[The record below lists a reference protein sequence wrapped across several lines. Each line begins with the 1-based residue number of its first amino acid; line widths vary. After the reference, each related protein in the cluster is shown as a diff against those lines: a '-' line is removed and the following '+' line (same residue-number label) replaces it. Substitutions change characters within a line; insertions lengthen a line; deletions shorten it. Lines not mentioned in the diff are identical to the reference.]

1 MFVKPLFIAAFF
13 TAVLAASAQQQP
25 YGGTAWPV
33 PGTVQAEDYDTGG
46 EGVAYHDTDAANQG
60 GRYRTG
66 EGVDVEDCG
75 EGGYNVG
82 YVQTGE
88 YVEYTID
95 VAAAGAYTIRFRAA
109 AQDNEGRFRIT
120 VNNQTV
126 RSSVTVPVTGNW
138 QVYAWVDV
146 PDVELAAGTAVLR
159 FTALAPSYNINYFTF
174 VPAGPPPPPLET
186 LPGSPSFSVPHG
198 FYASPFDLTVW
209 SDSANAVIR
218 YTLDGSDPRTSLNAR
233 ETESPA
239 VIRVDPA
246 STDGRG
252 LTPAVVVRALAVS
265 SGGTPITQ
273 TGGQTYIFPERVR
286 TQADPR
292 GDWPFYPV
300 NGRQFDYNM
309 DPDVV
314 NDARYRDLIDG
325 ALRSIPVLCV
335 ATDPG
340 SLFNPDSGIYVNPTG
355 HGIEW
360 ERASSIECVDP
371 RGLEPGFQING
382 GLRIRGGWSR
392 QASGTDQQ
400 LKLAF
405 RFFFRNEYGKGKLD
419 YPLFQDEGVS
429 SFDGVDLRT
438 SQNYSWSM
446 KDYSGHICTFIRDV
460 FSRDCQRDMGQPY
473 TRTRPYHLFLN
484 GMYWGLYETQERS
497 EASFAESYFGGD
509 RDDYDVIKVAR
520 QMGLAYEA
528 TDGTVDA
535 YQSLWSLARAGFKTN
550 AAYFKAMGQNADGS
564 VNWSYPVYVD
574 PDNLIDYLLVI
585 YYAGN
590 FDAPVSAW
598 GGNEYPNNIYC
609 IYNRLGR
616 QGFLYFCHDSEH
628 TLMDQRYSEHS
639 DYGYDR
645 TGPYPGGSRDTFNP
659 QWLHQRLSENAEY
672 RLQFA
677 DRVYRHFFNHGAL
690 TRDASRARFAARA
703 AAIDM
708 AIIAESARWGDAK
721 VHPPRTKDED
731 WQPAVDWVMD
741 TFFSDRT
748 GVVLGQLKNDNLYP
762 DIDPPVFSSGGTDI
776 LDDGVNLPPGSPVR
790 LKNPNTAGKG
800 IIYYTLDGSDPRQIG
815 GAVNPAAS
823 NGGDDATATI
833 SGNCMLKARVLNG
846 TVWSAMHEL
855 AVNAGQ
861 GITGLALTEI
871 HYHPMGE
878 GTEDDREFEFLE
890 LKNTGSS
897 AITLTGAAFVRGVDY
912 AFPAGATLTPGAF
925 FVLASNAQYFRNRY
939 GFDPS
944 GEYTGQ
950 LDNGGERIA
959 LVDAAADT
967 VIDVRYNDKSPWPV
981 EADGMGYSLVPGNP
995 SAAGDPSQPEYWA
1008 SSKYMGGSP
1017 GADDWTADVASRPGA
1032 VPVDF
1037 TLESNFPNPFNAST
1051 QIVFFLPMAS
1061 VIRVTV
1067 VDAAGRRLETLADG
1081 KYQAGRHSLVW
1092 NAEDY
1097 PSGVY
1102 FCRLTAADI
1111 HKTRKMILIR

>member
-1 MFVKPLFIAAFF
+1 MKPLLIAVFF
-13 TAVLAASAQQQP
+13 TAFVTASAQQAP

-33 PGTVQAEDYDTGG
+33 PGTVQAEDFDTGG
-46 EGVAYHDTDAANQG
+46 EGTAYHDADAANQG

-75 EGGYNVG
+75 EGGYNIG

-95 VAAAGAYTIRFRAA
+95 VKAAGHYTIRFRAA
-109 AQDNEGRFRIT
+109 AQDGEGRFRIT

-146 PDVELAAGTAVLR
+146 PDVELAAGTAVMR
-159 FTALAPSYNINYFTF
+159 FTALAPSYNINYFAF
-174 VPAGPPPPPLET
+174 VPAGPPPPPLDS

-198 FYASPFDLTVW
+198 FYASAFDLTVW
-209 SDSANAVIR
+209 SDSANAIIR

-252 LTPAVVVRALAVS
+252 LTPAVVVRALASVN
-265 SGGTPITQ
+265 GTQVTQ

-314 NDARYRDLIDG
+314 NDSRYRDLIDD

-335 ATDPG
+335 AADPG
-340 SLFNPDSGIYVNPTG
+340 SLFNPDSGIYVNPAE

-360 ERASSIECVDP
+360 ERAASIELYDP
-371 RGLEPGFQING
+371 RGMEEGFQING

-405 RFFFRNEYGKGKLD
+405 RFFFRDEYGKGKLD

-446 KDYSGHICTFIRDV
+446 KNFSGHICTFIRDV

-520 QMGLAYEA
+520 QYGLAYEA

-535 YQSLWSLARAGFKTN
+535 FQRLWSLTVAGFKTN
-550 AAYFKAMGQNADGS
+550 SLYFKALGRNADGS
-564 VNWSYPVYVD
+564 VNWTYPVFVD
-574 PDNLIDYLLVI
+574 PVNLIDYMLVI
-585 YYAGN
+585 FYTGN

-598 GGNEYPNNIYC
+598 GGNSSPNNFYAV
-609 IYNRLGR
+609 YNRIGR
-616 QGFLYFCHDSEH
+616 TGFTYYCHDAEH
-628 TLMDQRYSEHS
+628 TLMDPRYSEHS

-672 RLQFA
+672 RLLFA
-677 DRVYRHFFNHGAL
+677 DRAYRHFFNHGAL

-703 AAIDM
+703 EAIET

-731 WQPAVDWVMD
+731 WQPAVDWVLN

-748 GVVLGQLKNDNLYP
+748 GVVLGQLKKDNLYP
-762 DIDPPVFSSGGTDI
+762 AIDPPAYSSSGSDI
-776 LDDGVNLPPGSPVR
+776 PDDGVNLPAGSAIR
-790 LKNPNTAGKG
+790 LLNVNAGGKG
-800 IIYYTLDGSDPRQIG
+800 IIYYTLDGSDPRLIG
-815 GAVNPAAS
+815 GAVNSSAM
-823 NGGDDATATI
+823 NGGDDAAVTVP
-833 SGNCMLKARVLNG
+833 GNCVLKSRVLDG
-846 TVWSAMHEL
+846 TVWSALHEL
-855 AVNAGQ
+855 AVNAGV
-861 GITGLALTEI
+861 GISGLALTEI
-871 HYHPMGE
+871 HYHALGE
-878 GTEDDREFEFLE
+878 GDLDDREFEFLE

-897 AITLTGAAFVRGVDY
+897 PITLTGASWVRGVDY
-912 AFPAGATLTPGAF
+912 VFPAGAVLAPGAF
-925 FVLASNAQYFRNRY
+925 MVLASNAAAFQSRY
-939 GFDPS
+939 GFGPF

-950 LDNGGERIA
+950 LDNGGERLA
-959 LVDAAADT
+959 FVDASGDT

-981 EADGMGYSLVPGNP
+981 EADGTGHSLVPADP
-995 SAAGDPSQPEYWA
+995 TASGDPEQPEYWA
-1008 SSKYMGGSP
+1008 VSKYPGGSP
-1017 GADDWTADVASRPGA
+1017 GTDDWTADVASSPGTG
-1032 VPVDF
+1032 PVDF
-1037 TLESNFPNPFNAST
+1037 ILESNFPNPFNAST
-1051 QIVFFLPMAS
+1051 RIGFTLPAAS
-1061 VIRVTV
+1061 FIRVTV
-1067 VDAAGRRLETLADG
+1067 VDAAGRGLESLAEG
-1081 KYQAGRHSLVW
+1081 KYQAGRYSVVW
-1092 NAEDY
+1092 HAEQY

-1102 FCRLTAADI
+1102 FCRFETAGS